1 MKDNNEMS
9 KKSSALL
16 QASMDQNYHAFKEG
30 FKEIFLENVNKECRK
45 VEREALGDVAWY
57 GLVQEGISIPLDNPD
72 IKDAS
77 LFAIENDDEDN
88 LVLKFNLDG
97 DEKTFPVPEEDSEFY
112 NDLMTNGFDD
122 ADDKTKEKIAM
133 DLNDFVA
140 DVDVDKKDDSVE
152 RGKELDGDVELKMET
167 DMSKL
172 KGEARLKA
180 LKRLA
185 EKKKLERSKKMAK
198 EEDGDTEDLE
208 GDEDEWMNDLD
219 ETEEAKKKRM
229 SKKIVKEASYQKDLD
244 PDKPIIVSGVKGA
257 SSKPFKKKFA
267 NQKALD
273 KWYDSPEYDDV
284 SVRRIEN
291 A

>member
-1 MKDNNEMS
+1 MS

-88 LVLKFNLDG
+88 LILKFNLDG

-112 NDLMTNGFDD
+112 NNLMTNGFDD

-152 RGKELDGDVELKMET
+152 RGKELDGDVELKMEKV

-185 EKKKLERSKKMAK
+185 EKKKRERSRKMAK

-229 SKKIVKEASYQKDLD
+229 SKKIVKEASYRKDLD

-273 KWYDSPEYDDV
+273 KWYDSPEYEDV
-284 SVRRIEN
+284 SVSHIEN
-291 A
+291 V

>member
-1 MKDNNEMS
+1 MS

-88 LVLKFNLDG
+88 LILKFNLDG

-152 RGKELDGDVELKMET
+152 RGKELDGDVELKMEKV

-185 EKKKLERSKKMAK
+185 EKKKRERSRKMAK

-229 SKKIVKEASYQKDLD
+229 SKKIVKEASYRKDLD

-273 KWYDSPEYDDV
+273 KWYDSPEYEDV
-284 SVRRIEN
+284 SVSHIEN
-291 A
+291 V

>member
-1 MKDNNEMS
+1 MS

-152 RGKELDGDVELKMET
+152 RGKELDGDVELKMEKV

-185 EKKKLERSKKMAK
+185 EKKKRERSRKMAK

-229 SKKIVKEASYQKDLD
+229 SKKIVKEASYRKDLD

-273 KWYDSPEYDDV
+273 KWYDSPEYEDV
-284 SVRRIEN
+284 SVSHIEN
-291 A
+291 V

>member
-1 MKDNNEMS
+1 MS
-9 KKSSALL
+9 KKTSALL
-16 QASMDQNYHAFKEG
+16 QSSMDQNYHAFKEG

-45 VEREALGDVAWY
+45 VEREALSDVSWY
-57 GLVQEGISIPLDNPD
+57 GLVQEGVSIPLDNPD

-112 NDLMTNGFDD
+112 SGLMNSGLDD
-122 ADDKTKEKIAM
+122 IDDKTKEKIAM

-140 DVDVDKKDDSVE
+140 DVDVEKKDKDTLE
-152 RGKELDGDVELKMET
+152 RGAELDGDVELKMEKV

-185 EKKKLERSKKMAK
+185 EKKKRERSKKMAK
-198 EEDGDTEDLE
+198 EEDGD
-208 GDEDEWMNDLD
+208 GDEENLNGDEEDWMEDLD
-219 ETEEAKKKRM
+219 ETEEAKKKKKS
-229 SKKIVKEASYQKDLD
+229 SKK
-244 PDKPIIVSGVKGA
+244 
-257 SSKPFKKKFA
+257 
-267 NQKALD
+267 
-273 KWYDSPEYDDV
+273 
-284 SVRRIEN
+284 
-291 A
+291 

>member
-152 RGKELDGDVELKMET
+152 RGKELDGDVELKMEKV

-185 EKKKLERSKKMAK
+185 EKKKRERSRKMAK

-229 SKKIVKEASYQKDLD
+229 SKKNS
-244 PDKPIIVSGVKGA
+244 
-257 SSKPFKKKFA
+257 
-267 NQKALD
+267 
-273 KWYDSPEYDDV
+273 
-284 SVRRIEN
+284 
-291 A
+291 